1 MASAIRNI
9 EFIEKH
15 YDKHAKFVLN
25 KIVESNISLSR
36 KSTNYVAKLVH
47 PIVNY
52 IDFVNNQST
61 NGMETLSIDDIVERY
76 NMWCHKQKQKFP
88 QINYDEKNT
97 ILLDYR
103 KNNIG
108 YYWVDLKS
116 YYSSEMIFRM
126 NNCGRVNSYQNMLE
140 LREFHID
147 DCNYSRVV
155 VVIDN
160 NGYINQIRG
169 FENIKPDIMYKDY
182 IYDLFL
188 NYDKLKGFRFLF
200 TKETDF
206 THMDLD
212 KNQLLNL
219 RTVRPELFK
228 LL

>member
-103 KNNIG
+103 KNNIA
-108 YYWVDLKS
+108 
-116 YYSSEMIFRM
+116 
-126 NNCGRVNSYQNMLE
+126 
-140 LREFHID
+140 
-147 DCNYSRVV
+147 
-155 VVIDN
+155 
-160 NGYINQIRG
+160 
-169 FENIKPDIMYKDY
+169 
-182 IYDLFL
+182 
-188 NYDKLKGFRFLF
+188 
-200 TKETDF
+200 T
-206 THMDLD
+206 
-212 KNQLLNL
+212 
-219 RTVRPELFK
+219 
-228 LL
+228 